1 MRNKTVRI
9 DLTKYRCPD
18 AISLLR
24 RGVTEF
30 LKSNCSE
37 LEVIAIEPSLT
48 RDIPYAIEHNSWKLR
63 LETSATRLTEEHL
76 NAMKVDPDDDTYD
89 GISELLYF
97 KMARLH

>member
-18 AISLLR
+18 AISLFR
-24 RGVTEF
+24 RGVAEF

-48 RDIPYAIEHNSWKLR
+48 RDIPYVIKHNGWKLR
-63 LETSATRLTEEHL
+63 LETSSTRLSKEHL
-76 NAMKVDPDDDTYD
+76 NEMKVDPDDDTYD
-89 GISELLYF
+89 GVSELLFF